1 METTF
6 KFIGDAEKKIKFN
19 NRRQHIHYIINYLK
33 DNVIMKT
40 NLDDIQIHYKING
53 IYNPESRN
61 VNLSVFNINHLHNEK
76 GKICIMIITIK
87 NDFINEVI
95 FIKNLNFTF
104 PDWTSDSDSDWTS
117 DSDSEWKSDSDS
129 PEWDLNPR
137 PTDLQSAVL
146 PS

>member
-6 KFIGDAEKKIKFN
+6 KFIGDSEKKIKFN

-33 DNVIMKT
+33 DNVIMKS

-53 IYNPESRN
+53 IYNPESVN
-61 VNLSVFNINHLHNEK
+61 VNLSVFNINQLHNET
-76 GKICIMIITIK
+76 GKICIMIIIIK
-87 NDFINEVI
+87 NEVI

-104 PDWTSDSDSDWTS
+104 P
-117 DSDSEWKSDSDS
+117 EWNSDS

>member
-6 KFIGDAEKKIKFN
+6 KFIGDSEKKIKFN
-19 NRRQHIHYIINYLK
+19 NQRQYIHYIINYLK
-33 DNVIMKT
+33 DNVIMKS

-53 IYNPESRN
+53 IYNPESHN
-61 VNLSVFNINHLHNEK
+61 VNLSVFNINQLHNET
-76 GKICIMIITIK
+76 GKICIMIIIIK
-87 NDFINEVI
+87 NDFMNEVI

-104 PDWTSDSDSDWTS
+104 P
-117 DSDSEWKSDSDS
+117 EWNSNSDS